1 MEQDCFSFVRK
12 CHQCQ
17 IHSDLISP
25 PPSELHPMS
34 APWTFFACG
43 IDIIGPI
50 QPKATNGHRCILVTI
65 DYFTKWVVVV
75 TLKSVTKK
83 AVVDF
88 GHSNITCHFGI
99 LKTNITDNAAI
110 FNSHLMTMVCD
121 LVQNYTSRF
130 CPLSSQGQWTC

>member
-1 MEQDCFSFVRK
+1 MEQDYFSFVRK

-65 DYFTKWVVVV
+65 DYFTKWVEVV
-75 TLKSVTKK
+75 TFKAVTKK
-83 AVVDF
+83 SVVDF
-88 GHSNITCHFGI
+88 MHSNIICHFGI
-99 LKTNITDNAAI
+99 QKNYHYRHSTN
-110 FNSHLMTMVCD
+110 
-121 LVQNYTSRF
+121 
-130 CPLSSQGQWTC
+130 LSSYLMRELVKDSYINKE